1 MFHTVTTQ
9 TRINIKS
16 EEISH
21 IVAENALIDTYE

>member
-1 MFHTVTTQ
+1 MFYTVTTQ
-9 TRINIKS
+9 TSINIKN